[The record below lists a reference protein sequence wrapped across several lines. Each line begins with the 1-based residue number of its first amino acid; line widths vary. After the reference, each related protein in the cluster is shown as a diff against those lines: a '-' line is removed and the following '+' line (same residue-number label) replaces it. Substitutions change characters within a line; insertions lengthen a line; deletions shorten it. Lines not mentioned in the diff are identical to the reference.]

1 MARETAGCLVCDA
14 CHAKRGVEAIL
25 ETCLHSESKNSVEI
39 LQAIGD
45 HGGLRPGGAGHCRG
59 ASGSHPMPLVI
70 GKQAVPETGLPLP

>member
-45 HGGLRPGGAGHCRG
+45 HGGLRPGGA
-59 ASGSHPMPLVI
+59 SGSHPMPLVI